1 MSKPGKVLRNIC
13 KKLGVRLTVK
23 RGQKRVYKSIA
34 VLKRQ
39 CKKKVKKKKKKKKVV
54 KRRRK
59 FGTSGSGESS
69 NVVHMILNRLANET
83 GQDLP
88 NVLENNIFLS
98 GHMNLPGEI
107 SDEISRYRR
116 PPVQQFPNNEISR
129 MLRDGDRVV
138 IPSNSLIEGYRRAWD
153 PAGNFRR
160 AVFRRVKIRN
170 SNFSGDF
177 ENATFRRADLSDFWF
192 HNNFQSCN
200 FTGVDFRNSILN
212 YSYFHDCNFT
222 NANLHGADLLQTH
235 LTISNFTN
243 ANLRGANL
251 TNAKLRLVSS
261 GKIRGLPREMPKYYT
276 IRNGYI
282 IGPAVNLKGANLEGA
297 DLRFAEL
304 RRANLRGANLKGAD
318 LRGADLK
325 GAELQG
331 ANLRGALLFKDAL
344 DWAYLEGANLD
355 ETIIRENQ
363 FLRRESQYDTS
374 LQPDDI
380 SSDDDVELV
389 GYDEGDVS
397 ALSGAGGIL

>member
-13 KKLGVRLTVK
+13 KKMGVRLTVK

-59 FGTSGSGESS
+59 FGTSGAGKSS

-212 YSYFHDCNFT
+212 YSYFHTCNFT
-222 NANLHGADLLQTH
+222 NANLHGADLIQTH

-251 TNAKLRLVSS
+251 TNAHLMV
-261 GKIRGLPREMPKYYT
+261 
-276 IRNGYI
+276 
-282 IGPAVNLKGANLEGA
+282 A
-297 DLRFAEL
+297 DLR
-304 RRANLRGANLKGAD
+304 GAD
-318 LRGADLK
+318 LRGADLTGTVLTFITYDRHTK
-325 GAELQG
+325 FPSNFDKSRLDTPTFINDPFEVDR
-331 ANLRGALLFKDAL
+331 RGNYTSFYGK
-344 DWAYLEGANLD
+344 
-355 ETIIRENQ
+355 
-363 FLRRESQYDTS
+363 RRKRKVKK
-374 LQPDDI
+374 LKKRKK
-380 SSDDDVELV
+380 
-389 GYDEGDVS
+389 
-397 ALSGAGGIL
+397 

>member
-13 KKLGVRLTVK
+13 KKMGVRLTVK

-212 YSYFHDCNFT
+212 YSYFHTCNFT
-222 NANLHGADLLQTH
+222 NANLHGADLIQTH
-235 LTISNFTN
+235 LTISNFKN

-251 TNAKLRLVSS
+251 TNAHLMV
-261 GKIRGLPREMPKYYT
+261 
-276 IRNGYI
+276 
-282 IGPAVNLKGANLEGA
+282 A
-297 DLRFAEL
+297 DLR
-304 RRANLRGANLKGAD
+304 GAD
-318 LRGADLK
+318 LRGADLTGTVLTFITYDRHTK
-325 GAELQG
+325 FPSNFDKSRLDTPTFINDPFEVDR
-331 ANLRGALLFKDAL
+331 RGNYTSFYGK
-344 DWAYLEGANLD
+344 
-355 ETIIRENQ
+355 
-363 FLRRESQYDTS
+363 RRKRKVKK
-374 LQPDDI
+374 LKKRKK
-380 SSDDDVELV
+380 
-389 GYDEGDVS
+389 
-397 ALSGAGGIL
+397 

>member
-1 MSKPGKVLRNIC
+1 MSKPGKVLKAMC
-13 KKLGVRLTVK
+13 KKMGVRLTVK
-23 RGQKRVYKSIA
+23 RGQKRVYKSVA

-39 CKKKVKKKKKKKKVV
+39 CANKKKVKKKKKKKKVV

-59 FGTSGSGESS
+59 FGTSGAGKSS

-116 PPVQQFPNNEISR
+116 IPRQLFPNNEISR

-138 IPSNSLIEGYRRAWD
+138 IPSNSSIERFELFNNAWD
-153 PAGNFRR
+153 PPGNFRR

-170 SNFSGDF
+170 SFFTGDF

-212 YSYFHDCNFT
+212 NTYFHTCNFT
-222 NANLHGADLLQTH
+222 NANLHGADLIQTH

-251 TNAKLRLVSS
+251 TNAHLMV
-261 GKIRGLPREMPKYYT
+261 
-276 IRNGYI
+276 
-282 IGPAVNLKGANLEGA
+282 A
-297 DLRFAEL
+297 DLR
-304 RRANLRGANLKGAD
+304 GAD
-318 LRGADLK
+318 LRGADLTGTVLTFITYDRHTK
-325 GAELQG
+325 FPSNFDKSRLNTPTFIDDPFEVDR
-331 ANLRGALLFKDAL
+331 RGNYTSFYGK
-344 DWAYLEGANLD
+344 
-355 ETIIRENQ
+355 
-363 FLRRESQYDTS
+363 RRKRKVKKRKKKSKRKK
-374 LQPDDI
+374 
-380 SSDDDVELV
+380 
-389 GYDEGDVS
+389 
-397 ALSGAGGIL
+397 

>member
-23 RGQKRVYKSIA
+23 RGKKRVYKSVT

-39 CKKKVKKKKKKKKVV
+39 CAKKKKKKVV
-54 KRRRK
+54 KRRAK
-59 FGTSGSGESS
+59 FGTQGSGRSLE
-69 NVVHMILNRLANET
+69 VAQMILNRLANKT
-83 GQDLP
+83 GQ
-88 NVLENNIFLS
+88 NLEKGLEGRILLS
-98 GHMNLPGEI
+98 SHKNLDRGV

-170 SNFSGDF
+170 SNFSGNF

-212 YSYFHDCNFT
+212 YSYFHTCNFT
-222 NANLHGADLLQTH
+222 NANLHGADLIQTH
-235 LTISNFTN
+235 LTISNFKN

-251 TNAKLRLVSS
+251 TNAKLMV
-261 GKIRGLPREMPKYYT
+261 
-276 IRNGYI
+276 
-282 IGPAVNLKGANLEGA
+282 A
-297 DLRFAEL
+297 DLR
-304 RRANLRGANLKGAD
+304 GAD
-318 LRGADLK
+318 LRGADLTGTVLTFITYDRHTK
-325 GAELQG
+325 FPSNFDKSRLDTPTFINDPFEVDR
-331 ANLRGALLFKDAL
+331 RGNYTSFYGK
-344 DWAYLEGANLD
+344 
-355 ETIIRENQ
+355 
-363 FLRRESQYDTS
+363 RRKRKVKK
-374 LQPDDI
+374 LKKRKK
-380 SSDDDVELV
+380 
-389 GYDEGDVS
+389 
-397 ALSGAGGIL
+397 

>member
-1 MSKPGKVLRNIC
+1 MSKPGKSLKGLC

-212 YSYFHDCNFT
+212 YSYFHTCNFT

-251 TNAKLRLVSS
+251 TNAHLMV
-261 GKIRGLPREMPKYYT
+261 
-276 IRNGYI
+276 
-282 IGPAVNLKGANLEGA
+282 A
-297 DLRFAEL
+297 DLR
-304 RRANLRGANLKGAD
+304 GAD
-318 LRGADLK
+318 LRGADLTGTVLTFITYDRHTK
-325 GAELQG
+325 FPSNFDKSRLDTPTFINDPFEVDR
-331 ANLRGALLFKDAL
+331 RGNYTSFYGK
-344 DWAYLEGANLD
+344 
-355 ETIIRENQ
+355 
-363 FLRRESQYDTS
+363 RRKRKVKK
-374 LQPDDI
+374 LKKRKK
-380 SSDDDVELV
+380 
-389 GYDEGDVS
+389 
-397 ALSGAGGIL
+397 

>member
-1 MSKPGKVLRNIC
+1 MNKPGKVLKAMC
-13 KKLGVRLTVK
+13 KKMGVRLTVK
-23 RGQKRVYKSIA
+23 RGQKRVYKSVA

-39 CKKKVKKKKKKKKVV
+39 CAKKKKKKVV
-54 KRRRK
+54 KRRAK
-59 FGTSGSGESS
+59 FGTSGAGKSS
-69 NVVHMILNRLANET
+69 NVAHMILNRLANET

-88 NVLENNIFLS
+88 NVLEDGIFLS

-116 PPVQQFPNNEISR
+116 IPRQIFPNNEISR

-153 PAGNFRR
+153 PVGNFRR

-212 YSYFHDCNFT
+212 NTYFHTCNFT
-222 NANLHGADLLQTH
+222 NANLHGADLIQTH

-251 TNAKLRLVSS
+251 TNAHLMV
-261 GKIRGLPREMPKYYT
+261 
-276 IRNGYI
+276 
-282 IGPAVNLKGANLEGA
+282 A
-297 DLRFAEL
+297 DLR
-304 RRANLRGANLKGAD
+304 GAD
-318 LRGADLK
+318 LRGADLTGTVLTFITYDRHTK
-325 GAELQG
+325 FPSNFDKSRLDTPTFIDDPFEVDR
-331 ANLRGALLFKDAL
+331 RGNYTSFYGK
-344 DWAYLEGANLD
+344 
-355 ETIIRENQ
+355 
-363 FLRRESQYDTS
+363 RRKRKVKKRKKKSKRKK
-374 LQPDDI
+374 
-380 SSDDDVELV
+380 
-389 GYDEGDVS
+389 
-397 ALSGAGGIL
+397 